1 MERKTISYEQ
11 LHRLFL
17 FNSIPE
23 KRLELLVREQ
33 KVTAILYSSGELI
46 HLEQEL
52 CDSIEI
58 VMEGNLSIEQLG
70 EQGEVFTVATVG
82 PGSLIGGNLVFS
94 SSPWYPHTISA
105 IGSCLIVKVGEK
117 TLELLLSEFSGF
129 LRNFLMIISDNTIM
143 VNGRLADMVNRTL
156 RQRIILYLKA
166 EIVRQKSP
174 MVILPVTKTRLA
186 RILGVSRTS
195 LSRELAKMKDDG
207 LVDFDNRKIT
217 LLDT

>member
-1 MERKTISYEQ
+1 MERKTITYGHV
-11 LHRLFL
+11 HRLSL

-23 KRLELLVREQ
+23 KRLESLVHDQ
-33 KVTAILYSSGELI
+33 KITAIQYGSGELL
-46 HLEQEL
+46 HLEKEL

-58 VMEGNLSIEQLG
+58 VLEGNLSIEQLG
-70 EQGEVFTVATVG
+70 EQGEVFTVATIG

-105 IGSCLIVKVGEK
+105 IGPCLIVKVGEK
-117 TLELLLSEFSGF
+117 TLERLLSEFSGF
-129 LRNFLMIISDNTIM
+129 LRNFLTTISDNTIM
-143 VNGRLADMVNRTL
+143 VNGRLSDMVNRTL

-174 MVILPVTKTRLA
+174 MIILPVTKTRLA

-195 LSRELAKMKDDG
+195 LSRELAKMKEDG
-207 LVDFDNRKIT
+207 LVDSDNRKIT
-217 LLDT
+217 LLDN